1 MHFQKKYIM
10 RAVRRILVLYRI
22 PIAIILIAL
31 GVWLTVQTK
40 NGIWV
45 SWIFFL
51 VAILMVVA
59 HFMIGPITLIQ
70 KHVEDGDFD
79 GAQLLLGKVKY
90 PNLLYKPVRSAYFM
104 LKSNFS
110 TMSENYEDAEAD
122 IRKSL
127 DAGISDKTVEGGA
140 YLQLGMISYK
150 KGNKKEAYE
159 NLRKA
164 VQLGLPDKD
173 SEASAF
179 LQLSSICAERRD
191 FKGMKHYYMKAKACK
206 SKNEMIVNQLK
217 EMDKYISR
225 VPG

>member
-1 MHFQKKYIM
+1 MQ
-10 RAVRRILVLYRI
+10 VLRRIIVLYRL
-22 PIAIILIAL
+22 PIAALLIAL
-31 GVWLTVQTK
+31 GVFITIQM
-40 NGIWV
+40 NHGIWV

-51 VAILMVVA
+51 IAILMVVA

-70 KHVEDGDFD
+70 KHVEDGDIE
-79 GAQLLLGKVKY
+79 GAQALIDRVKY
-90 PNLLYKPVRSAYFM
+90 PNLLYKPVRSAYYM

-110 TMSENYEDAEAD
+110 TLNENFDSAEAD

-127 DAGISDKTVEGGA
+127 DAGISDKGVEGGA

-150 KGNKKEAYE
+150 KGDKKSAYE

-164 VQLGLPDKD
+164 ISIGLPDKD
-173 SEASAF
+173 SEASAY
-179 LQLSSICAERRD
+179 LQLSSICGERRD
-191 FKGMKHYYMKAKACK
+191 FKGMKFYYQRAKTCK
-206 SKNEMIVNQLK
+206 PKNAQILEQMK